1 MEAPHSFRLF
11 KNAVFGCGMSILVLL
26 MLIPHA
32 QAAVTGFTD
41 RMGSQQ
47 ISVAANHTITFTT
60 PAGAAEGATIAV
72 SFATSFDTS
81 TIDFTDI
88 DFAVGGVDRT
98 LAANCAG
105 TEQMGVAV
113 ASDVVTFT
121 VCVGDGGAVPAAST
135 VVIEIGTNATAGVAG
150 DQRILNP
157 STAST
162 YRISLLGSFGDRG
175 VLAVVIASP
184 GGVTVSGIVAGAAG
198 GGNPGGGAGGAGDTS
213 PPVISSIQATSI
225 TRTGATITWTTNEA
239 ANSFVD
245 YGLAVNYELGTATD
259 AAFVTPH
266 SVPLSGL
273 TEDTL
278 YHFRIRSRDATGNQ
292 GTSADVTFRTLPP
305 PDATAPT
312 ISDIQTLNITGT
324 SATIAW
330 ATSESSNSFVDYGR
344 TATYELGTAT
354 DATIVLDHAV
364 PISGLTSET
373 VYHYRVRS
381 RDGAG
386 NEATSADQTFTTR
399 DITAPTISGIAV
411 QDITDSSARITWT
424 TNESANSSV
433 SYGTTI
439 AYSLGTVTD
448 TTRVTNH
455 TMTLSSLVS
464 ATTYHF
470 QIVSSDAAGNSSVS
484 SDRTFTTEPDRR
496 PPTNASSFAA
506 VEVVPGD
513 VGLTWTNPTDAD
525 FGGVRVLRNTDRVPT
540 SPTDGTVVFDGRGT
554 SAIDR
559 GRPAGVAHRYIV
571 FAYDTSGNFA
581 SGALAELT
589 TAARCGDNVCGFG
602 ETPDSCSQDC
612 EAPPRS
618 VCGNTRCEAGET
630 PQNCSADCIAP
641 SETQCGNRI
650 CEIGETGMNCPADCA
665 ATVVAACGNNVCEA
679 PETQQSCP
687 ADCAPPPPRG
697 GGERVALADIRVLV
711 ANGTIRLTPIDS
723 VFTVATGSVLHIE
736 ISEVTFTRALD
747 QVVLR
752 MGDDAYVLGRTDGA
766 WNTDVMAPRSGQLPF
781 TVSITYADATSDRI
795 DATLSVGGVG
805 RTIARREGVV
815 VNLNNTLITTYDENG
830 ATWNASLF
838 GQRNPVRTGE
848 DGSFYWYVPNGRY
861 TVSTERDGYRSNSV
875 RLTVGSNIVAPEIE
889 LVLIPPPII
898 VTVQDI
904 FSKSTTTAE
913 KVQDAAE
920 VIGKEARYV
929 YDISR
934 TEVFDNPTVEKA
946 TERFAAPALTAVTVA
961 SASAAATTAI
971 GFVNVARFAQFLF
984 MQPFLFFA
992 RRKRKGFGLV
1002 YNAITKLP
1010 VDLAIVRL
1018 KDAVTG
1024 RILQSRV
1031 TDRGGRY
1038 FFIVQPGKYLL
1049 DAHKPS
1055 FEFPSTYL
1063 KDQKQDALFL
1073 DLYHGEPIEV
1083 TEKDATI
1090 AANIPV
1096 DPAVKESVPGA
1107 VRRRI
1112 ALRKVETV
1120 VGTVSPVLALVA
1132 VVINPT
1138 PLTIGLFS
1146 GQVGMYGIMRYLAK
1160 PHKLKG
1166 WGIVY
1171 DAATSRPLGRAIV
1184 RVFEPIYNKLLEMQ
1198 VTDDQGRYSFLVGP
1212 NIYRLTVDK
1221 EGYDSKKIDGI
1232 DHRDKKESVLI
1243 KEDVKLEPK
1252 KPALPIVPEWKE
1264 EPV

>member
-1 MEAPHSFRLF
+1 
-11 KNAVFGCGMSILVLL
+11 

-47 ISVAANHTITFTT
+47 ISVATNHTITFTT
-60 PAGAAEGATIAV
+60 PAGAAEGATIVV

-88 DFAVGGVDRT
+88 DFAVSGVDRT
-98 LAANCAG
+98 LAVNCAG
-105 TEQMGVAV
+105 TEQIGAVV
-113 ASDVVTFT
+113 ASDVITFT

-150 DQRILNP
+150 DQQISNP
-157 STAST
+157 GATGT

-184 GGVTVSGIVAGAAG
+184 GGVTVSGTVAGVAG
-198 GGNPGGGAGGAGDTS
+198 GGNPGGGSGGAGDTN

-245 YGLAVNYELGTATD
+245 YGRAVNYELGTATD
-259 AAFVTPH
+259 AAFVVSH
-266 SVPLSGL
+266 SVPLAGL

-292 GTSADVTFRTLPP
+292 ATSADVTFRTLPP
-305 PDATAPT
+305 SDSSAPT
-312 ISDIQTLNITGT
+312 ISDIQALNITGIG
-324 SATIAW
+324 ATIAW
-330 ATSESSNSFVDYGR
+330 ATNESSNSFVDYGR

-354 DATIVLDHAV
+354 DATMVIDHAV
-364 PISGLTSET
+364 PILGLAGET
-373 VYHYRVRS
+373 TYHYRVRS

-386 NEATSADQTFTTR
+386 NEATSADQVFTTR
-399 DITAPTISGIAV
+399 DITAPIISEIMA

-424 TNESANSSV
+424 TNEPANSSI

-439 AYSLGTVTD
+439 AYSLGTITD
-448 TTRVTNH
+448 ATRVTLH
-455 TMTLSSLVS
+455 TMTLSGLVS

-470 QIVSSDAAGNSSVS
+470 EVRSSDVAGNSGTSA
-484 SDRTFTTEPDRR
+484 DRTFTTEPDRR
-496 PPTNASSFAA
+496 SPTNVSSFTAT
-506 VEVVPGD
+506 EVVPGE
-513 VGLTWTNPTDAD
+513 VGLTWANPTDAD

-554 SAIDR
+554 SAVDR
-559 GRPAGVAHRYIV
+559 GRPAGVTHRYV
-571 FAYDTSGNFA
+571 AFAYDTSGNFA
-581 SGALAELT
+581 SGALAQLT

-602 ETPDSCSQDC
+602 ETPDSCSSDC

-618 VCGNTRCEAGET
+618 VCGNTRCEADET
-630 PQNCSADCIAP
+630 PQNCPADCIAP
-641 SETQCGNRI
+641 SQTQCGNRM
-650 CEIGETGMNCPADCA
+650 CEIGETGTNCPADCA
-665 ATVVAACGNNVCEA
+665 AAVVAACGNGACEA

-697 GGERVALADIRVLV
+697 GVERITLADIRVLV
-711 ANGTIRLTPIDS
+711 ANGTIRLMPINS
-723 VFTVATGSVLHIE
+723 VFTAIAGSVLHVE
-736 ISEVTFTRALD
+736 ISEVIFTRALD

-752 MGDDAYVLGRTDGA
+752 MGEDAYVLGRTDGA
-766 WNTDVMAPRSGQLPF
+766 WNTDIMAPVGGQIPVVLS
-781 TVSITYADATSDRI
+781 VTYADATSDRI
-795 DATLSVGGVG
+795 TATFSLVGTG
-805 RTIARREGVV
+805 RAIARREGAAF
-815 VNLNNTLITTYDENG
+815 NLNNALVTVYDENG
-830 ATWNASLF
+830 VAWGASSF
-838 GQRNPVRTGE
+838 GQKNPMRTDG
-848 DGSFYWYVPNGRY
+848 DGSFYWYAPNGRY
-861 TVSTERDGYRSNSV
+861 RVSVEHDGYRSNTMSM
-875 RLTVGSNIVAPEIE
+875 TVGSNIVAPEIE
-889 LVLIPPPII
+889 LVLIPPPLI
-898 VTVQDI
+898 VAVQDI
-904 FSKSTTTAE
+904 FSQPASTAE
-913 KVQDAAE
+913 KARDVATAL
-920 VIGKEARYV
+920 GKEAQYF

-946 TERFAAPALTAVTVA
+946 AENFAVPTLTVVTVA

-1018 KDAVTG
+1018 KDMATG
-1024 RILQSRV
+1024 RVLQSRV

-1038 FFIVQPGKYLL
+1038 FFIAQPGKYLL

-1055 FEFPSTYL
+1055 FEFPSAYL

-1073 DLYHGEPIEV
+1073 DLYHGESIEV

-1096 DPAVKESVPGA
+1096 DPAVKESMPGA

-1132 VVINPT
+1132 VVISPT

-1146 GQVGMYGIMRYLAK
+1146 GQVGMYGLMRYLAK

-1171 DAATSRPLGRAIV
+1171 DAATSKPLGRAIV

-1212 NIYRLTVDK
+1212 NRYRLTVDK
-1221 EGYDSKKIDGI
+1221 EGYEPKKIDGI

-1252 KPALPIVPEWKE
+1252 KPAEPVALEWKE